1 MLVNLLSLLGE
12 LRGWGGG
19 ADPLLGS
26 VSSDCGQPMNPPSE
40 TREGVTVNK
49 QSGVSWALRRGRI
62 LSCDSLVTD
71 QGGKEEPVRAS
82 QSRERRD
89 SHVSYT
95 APPDCASNTAG

>member
-1 MLVNLLSLLGE
+1 MGAKE
-12 LRGWGGG
+12 DGTAKGGT
-19 ADPLLGS
+19 AKA
-26 VSSDCGQPMNPPSE
+26 
-40 TREGVTVNK
+40 R
-49 QSGVSWALRRGRI
+49 
-62 LSCDSLVTD
+62 D